1 VGDKVTYFLNAQN
14 MDNAG
19 SVTTPNT
26 IIVTDVIPAGVS
38 NVYAFGRD
46 WNITLSATTHSTIL
60 TAVYQGEYPV
70 MSGANLPAIIVR
82 GQLMPVADPGLTT
95 VATVGVPG
103 DRNPLNNMAIDTVF
117 VHQSACDDQR
127 NGCGQRRQGSGN
139 TGKYRGRGSE
149 VAGQHGGRRPDDPE
163 HKGRGSGDPEEHE
176 PSLPS
181 TSPASYPGLPNTG
194 SDLLV
199 DFNLI
204 RKENLGPFH

>member
-1 VGDKVTYFLNAQN
+1 

-26 IIVTDVIPAGVS
+26 IIVTDVIPAGIS
-38 NVYAFGRD
+38 NIRAFGQD
-46 WNITLSATTHSTIL
+46 WNITLSAATHSTIL
-60 TAVYQGEYPV
+60 TAVYQGNYPV
-70 MSGANLPAIIVR
+70 MSGENLPTIIVR

-139 TGKYRGRGSE
+139 TGKYRGRGSDG
-149 VAGQHGGRRPDDPE
+149 AGKPGGRRPGDPAE
-163 HKGRGSGDPEEHE
+163 HKKT
-176 PSLPS
+176 SLPS

-194 SDLLV
+194 SDPLV

-204 RKENLGPFH
+204 RKEELEPFH